1 MDNKDK
7 QTIIPKTGK
16 IKKKKKESWET
27 KLTVLEWITGIAF
40 LGFTV
45 WFLLSLIYGQNSNES
60 NTIFGTYGDLIGGII
75 GTFVAYI
82 SVKLLAST
90 LRKQIE
96 AYNENSILNKETANV
111 YKIQQFD
118 EQFQILF
125 KLYRNIMLEY
135 KEVAPNGMDLASIVN
150 LYKAKSQTTDG
161 KNYEDRRAKAIE
173 IYNEFYVTYLSVA
186 SVHFR
191 LLYRI
196 FQLIDDADI
205 PNKNKT
211 TIAKIMRCQLSPE
224 ELFLLRYNAMTDY
237 GIKMQLY
244 INRYNLLKHLPI
256 MSLMEFSNLSAKL
269 DDKQRNSVNSEIVL
283 WKKKIKELLL
293 TTTDKTGKLYFTNNY
308 GKKYLFEVNISPSKD
323 QCDFKLT
330 KDVKAKLQ
338 SSAMTDFASALDK
351 FTDKELDDFL
361 LNFAKELF
369 LYSNFS
375 QYNSPSSLEIKP
387 EITEKKVDRKKI
399 ISVVVRKK
407 DKSQLICSQRQLEEP
422 VERMEDNKQD

>member
-1 MDNKDK
+1 MDNKTEIVRSTEK
-7 QTIIPKTGK
+7 PKRE
-16 IKKKKKESWET
+16 KETWEIR
-27 KLTVLEWITGIAF
+27 LSVLEWIAGIAF
-40 LGFTV
+40 LGLTA
-45 WFLLSLIYGQNSNES
+45 WFIISLFCGNKSSEINN
-60 NTIFGTYGDLIGGII
+60 IFGTYGDLIGGIL

-82 SVKLLAST
+82 SVRLLAST
-90 LRKQIE
+90 LRKQID
-96 AYNENSILNKETANV
+96 AYNENSSHNEETANV
-111 YKIQQFD
+111 YRVQQFD

-125 KLYRNIMLEY
+125 KLYRNIMFEY
-135 KEVAPNGMDLASIVN
+135 KEVSPNGIDLASIVN
-150 LYKAKSQTTDG
+150 QYEAKSQTTEG
-161 KNYEDRRAKAIE
+161 RNYEDRRAKAIE
-173 IYNEFYVTYLSVA
+173 IFNEFYVTYLSVA

-205 PNKNKT
+205 PDKNKT
-211 TIAKIMRCQLSPE
+211 TIAKIMRCQLAPE
-224 ELFLLRYNAMTDY
+224 ELFLLRYNAMTDN
-237 GIKMQLY
+237 GQKMQLY

-256 MSLMEFSNLSAKL
+256 MSLMEFSNLSVKL
-269 DDKQRNSVNSEIVL
+269 DDKQRNSVNSEIVS

-293 TTTDKTGKLYFTNNY
+293 TTTDKAGKLYFTNNY
-308 GKKYLFEVNISPSKD
+308 GKKYIFEVNISPSKN

-338 SSAMTDFASALDK
+338 NSPTTDFASALDK

-407 DKSQLICSQRQLEEP
+407 DNSQLICSQRQLEAP
-422 VERMEDNKQD
+422 VERQDDNK